1 MPNAD
6 RLLERI
12 NILYSTRSKLI
23 ASFLGV
29 SFMVGA
35 VSLFVGG
42 QLLYKAFLNEATNR
56 VRLDLNAAREIYLN
70 RIRNVEIVLKTTTLG
85 SQFRSALT
93 NQDALDLINRLN
105 RLAQEADL
113 DFAGI
118 VTPKATT
125 LCRIGP
131 HAIPTQKTQVP
142 NPITNL
148 ALRQRVPIAGTVVL
162 GKEFLVAEDPALAD
176 QAIIRLLP
184 TQMAAPRAGE
194 EETSGMALAAAIPV
208 LEGTTL
214 LGVLYG
220 GVLLNRNFSIVDQV
234 RDTVFQNEIYKDR
247 NIGTATIF
255 FKDLRISTNVLVP
268 GGDRAIGTRV
278 SKEVKERVLQAG
290 ERWTGRA
297 FVVNDWY
304 ISAYEPIVDIFG
316 ERVGMLY
323 VGILEAKYADI
334 RKKALSVFVLLTIA
348 GILLAIGLGYF
359 LEDKIMRPVHRL
371 VRASNEVSNG
381 NFAPDIG
388 PVSKSEI
395 GVLQE
400 TFKEMLISLRDRD
413 RRIKAES
420 EIKLLQSEKQ
430 ASIGRLAAGV
440 AHEINNPLTGV
451 LTFTHMLLRRKD
463 IAQDIRSDLE
473 TIAQQ
478 TERVRKIVKNLLDFS
493 RQTELNPEPTD
504 INRLVRTA
512 VLMMKNHALV
522 KGVKLVFKPVDGIP
536 PLTLDASQIQ
546 SVLLNLIIN
555 ALDATKPGGT
565 ITVSAG
571 ISVSTNKADHK
582 GVEIAVRDTGCGIPS
597 DHLDKLFDPFFT
609 TKEVGQGT
617 GLGLAVSY
625 GIVLRHGGTI
635 RVQSEVGSGSTFTV
649 WLPVEGKSDERKDTN
664 S

>member
-1 MPNAD
+1 
-6 RLLERI
+6 LF
-12 NILYSTRSKLI
+12 YSTRSKLI

-29 SFMVGA
+29 SFLVGA

-56 VRLDLNAAREIYLN
+56 VRLDLNAAREIYLS

-85 SQFRSALT
+85 SQFRSALK
-93 NQDALDLINRLN
+93 NQDAPELVKRLRN
-105 RLAQEADL
+105 LAQYAEL

-118 VTPKATT
+118 VTREGAT

-131 HAIPTQKTQVP
+131 YAIPTKKNQVS
-142 NPITNL
+142 NPVANL
-148 ALRQRVPIAGTVVL
+148 ALKQRVPILGTVVL
-162 GKEFLVAEDPALAD
+162 TKEFLFAEDPGIAD
-176 QAIIRLLP
+176 QAVIRLLP
-184 TQMAAPRAGE
+184 TPRAAPRVE
-194 EETSGMALAAAIPV
+194 KEETSGMALAAAIPV
-208 LEGTTL
+208 LEGAQL

-220 GVLLNRNFSIVDQV
+220 GILLNRNFSIVDQV

-255 FKDLRISTNVLVP
+255 FKDLRISTNVIAP

-278 SKEVKERVLQAG
+278 SKEVKEHVLQAG

-323 VGILEAKYADI
+323 VGVLEAKYADI
-334 RKKALSVFVLLTIA
+334 RKKALSVFILLTIA

-359 LEDKIMRPVHRL
+359 LEDKIMKPVHRL
-371 VRASNEVSNG
+371 IKASNEVSHG
-381 NFAPDIG
+381 NFSLNIG
-388 PVSKSEI
+388 PISKSEI
-395 GVLQE
+395 GVLQK
-400 TFKEMLISLRDRD
+400 TFADMVTSLQERDK
-413 RRIKAES
+413 RIKAES

-463 IAQDIRSDLE
+463 IVRDIRSDLE

-522 KGVKLVFKPVDGIP
+522 KGVKLTFKQSEGIP
-536 PLTLDASQIQ
+536 LLTLDASQMQ

-555 ALDATKPGGT
+555 ALDATEAGDT
-565 ITVSAG
+565 ITVSTG
-571 ISVSTNKADHK
+571 VSVSTNKADRK
-582 GVEIAVRDTGCGIPS
+582 GVEIAVRDTGCGIAPG
-597 DHLDKLFDPFFT
+597 HIDKLFDPFFT

-625 GIVLRHGGTI
+625 GIVQHHVGTI

-649 WLPVEGKSDERKDTN
+649 WLPIEG
-664 S
+664 

>member
-1 MPNAD
+1 
-6 RLLERI
+6 
-12 NILYSTRSKLI
+12 
-23 ASFLGV
+23 LG
-29 SFMVGA
+29 F
-35 VSLFVGG
+35 
-42 QLLYKAFLNEATNR
+42 
-56 VRLDLNAAREIYLN
+56 
-70 RIRNVEIVLKTTTLG
+70 
-85 SQFRSALT
+85 QFRSALK
-93 NQDALDLINRLN
+93 NQDVPELVKRL
-105 RLAQEADL
+105 RHLAQYAEL

-118 VTPKATT
+118 VTREDVT

-131 HAIPTQKTQVP
+131 DAIPKKKSHVS
-142 NPITNL
+142 NPIANI
-148 ALRQRVPIAGTVVL
+148 ALKQVIPIAGTVIL
-162 GKEFLVAEDPALAD
+162 NKEFLFAEDPGLAD
-176 QAIIRLLP
+176 QATIRLLP
-184 TQMAAPRAGE
+184 TPRAAPRAE
-194 EETSGMALAAAIPV
+194 KEETSGMALAAAIPV
-208 LEGTTL
+208 LEGTQL

-234 RDTVFQNEIYKDR
+234 RDTVFQNEIYNDR

-255 FKDLRISTNVLVP
+255 FKDLRISTNVITP
-268 GGDRAIGTRV
+268 SGERAIGTRV
-278 SKEVKERVLQAG
+278 SQEVREHVLAKG
-290 ERWTGRA
+290 EKWTGRA
-297 FVVNDWY
+297 FVVSDWY
-304 ISAYEPIVDIFG
+304 ISAYEPIEDIFG

-323 VGILEAKYADI
+323 VGVLEAKYADI
-334 RKKALSVFVLLTIA
+334 RRKALAVFILLTIS
-348 GILLAIGLGYF
+348 GIVLAIGLGYF

-371 VRASNEVSNG
+371 IRASNEVSNG
-381 NFAPDIG
+381 NFTADIG

-400 TFKEMLISLRDRD
+400 TFKEMLTSLQERD
-413 RRIKAES
+413 RRIKDES

-463 IAQDIRSDLE
+463 IVKDIRSDLE
-473 TIAQQ
+473 TIAKQ

-504 INRLVRTA
+504 INRLIRTG

-536 PLTLDASQIQ
+536 LLTLDASQIQ

-555 ALDATKPGGT
+555 AFDATKPGDT

-582 GVEIAVRDTGCGIPS
+582 GVEIVVRDTGCGIPS

-625 GIVLRHGGTI
+625 GIVQRHGGTI
-635 RVQSEVGSGSTFTV
+635 RVQSEVGSGSIFTV
-649 WLPVEGKSDERKDTN
+649 WLPLEGQHEESKNPSR
-664 S
+664 